1 MKKHTPKELKEIEK
15 LRSNI
20 SNVRN
25 HVNEIVFGQEKVIDK
40 IIITLLSGGHTLLV
54 GLPGL
59 AKTRLVRS
67 LGTIMGLSR
76 KRIQFTP
83 DLMPTDILGSE
94 ILEESAKGQRSFKFI
109 EGPVFSQ
116 FLLADEIATGPL
128 LTISIL
134 VTLLISFI
142 KLSIIENVL
151 LNLM

>member
-1 MKKHTPKELKEIEK
+1 MKKNTSKELKDIDK
-15 LRSNI
+15 LNQNI
-20 SNVRN
+20 SNIRN
-25 HVNEIVFGQEKVIDK
+25 HVNEIIFGQEDVIDK

-67 LGTIMGLSR
+67 LGIIMGLSN

-94 ILEESAKGQRSFKFI
+94 ILEESSKGKRSFKFI

-116 FLLADEIATGPL
+116 FLLADEINRASPRTQSAL
-128 LTISIL
+128 LQAMQEGI
-134 VTLLISFI
+134 VT
-142 KLSIIENVL
+142 VA
-151 LNLM
+151 